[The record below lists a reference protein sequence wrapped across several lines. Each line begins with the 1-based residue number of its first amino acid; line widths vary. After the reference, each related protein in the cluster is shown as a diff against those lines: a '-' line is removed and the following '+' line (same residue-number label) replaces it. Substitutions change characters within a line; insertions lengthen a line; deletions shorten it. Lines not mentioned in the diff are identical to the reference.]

1 MKKFLPLALILPA
14 IAHADDTTKP
24 DPWDKIASVKTISKD
39 ELTKK
44 LIGTWQCR
52 FDDTSG
58 YIGISYHST
67 LTFKDDGTFTSQK
80 TVHTNSPKG
89 KYQVNTTRSWQ
100 LVDFDEWSL
109 QEKIITIDLL
119 SFDDPSLKDALGRD
133 LERALDPN
141 VVAESVM
148 IFGKQD
154 GKDTLTRMEVPW
166 GIAFGECVKD

>member
-1 MKKFLPLALILPA
+1 M
-14 IAHADDTTKP
+14 
-24 DPWDKIASVKTISKD
+24 
-39 ELTKK
+39 
-44 LIGTWQCR
+44 
-52 FDDTSG
+52 
-58 YIGISYHST
+58 
-67 LTFKDDGTFTSQK
+67 
-80 TVHTNSPKG
+80 
-89 KYQVNTTRSWQ
+89 
-100 LVDFDEWSL
+100 DFDGWLL

-154 GKDTLTRMEVPW
+154 GKDTLTRMGVPW